1 MAEKYRSFTHKK
13 CNISLWFVN
22 KAPVVF
28 HNLRRY
34 DSHFIMQ
41 EKAYLHKKIWIS
53 Y

>member
-41 EKAYLHKKIWIS
+41 EMANFH
-53 Y
+53 